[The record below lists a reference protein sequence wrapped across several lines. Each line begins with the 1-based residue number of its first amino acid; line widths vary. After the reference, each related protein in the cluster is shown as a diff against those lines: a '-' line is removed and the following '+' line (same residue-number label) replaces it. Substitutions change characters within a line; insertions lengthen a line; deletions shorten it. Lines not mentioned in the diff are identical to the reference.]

1 MLFRETIKMNLLL
14 LAFFLPLIRGYE
26 ITATG
31 GGIGKIV
38 STLLIVLEQ
47 KTFLKRFFFRE
58 VKEGSDLELSLKVGQ
73 AWDRCR
79 WFLYEHHAD
88 YQYCSFDLDADKG
101 TAEV

>member
-1 MLFRETIKMNLLL
+1 MYLLL
-14 LAFFLPLIRGYE
+14 LAFLLPLIRGYE

-31 GGIGKIV
+31 GGIGKKYLV
-38 STLLIVLEQ
+38 YQTFNSFRA
-47 KTFLKRFFFRE
+47 KTFFSKTIFFRE